1 MTKNFVSSVFQ
12 HFTLLRRI
20 KPTTERRPHRV
31 FSPAVY
37 IANVS
42 TSKGRGVF
50 AARQFSAGDVVE
62 RCPILVIDEPR
73 CELPEQLKRVVYDW
87 NDQGEINSAIAL
99 GFGSLY
105 SHHASPNMC
114 YDVDAEQA
122 LLVFKT
128 IRPVQKGE
136 ALTVNY
142 SAIDDGPFW
151 DSGDWLTIRNNSPPI
166 KQADV
171 YLKDTGAAKGM
182 GAFASRN
189 FSAGELIEECP
200 VILFKVPFSP
210 PGELRRR
217 VFSWLALVK
226 NGGPYA
232 TAVALGFGS
241 MYNHDDSANMR
252 YEADAENAT
261 LKFTA
266 TRDIKADEE
275 LMINYNASTGEGS
288 NEGADWFKRMN
299 VQRIDSD
306 R

>member
-1 MTKNFVSSVFQ
+1 MTKNFITKIFQ
-12 HFTLLRRI
+12 HFASLRHVR
-20 KPTTERRPHRV
+20 PTAKEHSLRF
-31 FSPAVY
+31 FSPDVY
-37 IANVS
+37 IAHAD
-42 TSKGRGVF
+42 TSKGLGVF
-50 AARQFSAGDVVE
+50 AARQFQKGEIVE
-62 RCPILVIDEPR
+62 CCPALIIEEPR
-73 CELPEQLKRVVYDW
+73 CELPEQLKRIAYDW
-87 NDQGEINSAIAL
+87 DVQGEINSAIAL

-105 SHHASPNMC
+105 CHDASPNTC
-114 YDVDAEQA
+114 YEVNVEQPS
-122 LLVFKT
+122 LVFRT
-128 IRPVQKGE
+128 VRAVQKGE
-136 ALTVNY
+136 WLTVDY
-142 SAIDDGPFW
+142 SAIDGGPFW
-151 DSGDWLTIRNNSPPI
+151 DSGDWRKTKSDNQPI

-171 YLKDTGAAKGM
+171 YLKDTGATKGM

-241 MYNHDDSANMR
+241 MYNHDDSSNMR
-252 YEADAENAT
+252 YEADVQNAT

-266 TRDIKADEE
+266 TRHIKANEE
-275 LMINYNASTGEGS
+275 LTINYNASTGEGS
-288 NEGADWFKRMN
+288 NEGSDWFKRMN